1 MSPARLV
8 KAVAVVLLT
17 GILVPVAT
25 AGTVLSSFLF
35 LPLPATLPQPK
46 PTIDAQISRVYDI
59 NGNQIGVF
67 RQFEITQPV
76 QPRDLPTVLK
86 QAVVS
91 AEDRRF
97 YKHGGIDV
105 RGT

>member
-1 MSPARLV
+1 
-8 KAVAVVLLT
+8 VAVVLLT

-25 AGTVLSSFLF
+25 AGTVLSSFLL
-35 LPLPATLPQPK
+35 LPLPASLPQPK
-46 PTIDAQISRVYDI
+46 QTVDAQISRVYDI

-76 QPRDLPTVLK
+76 QPGDIPLVLK
-86 QAVVS
+86 KAVVA

-97 YKHGGIDV
+97 YKHGGVDV
-105 RGT
+105 RGTLRAMWADL